1 MRFTLN
7 LMNIVPKMGDEYDTE
22 IQDIDSTNDLA
33 WEIVK
38 MLLRGELEFEVDDDG
53 FLVLDV
59 PDWLLDAYGYPPEEA
74 DDDA

>member
-22 IQDIDSTNDLA
+22 IQDIDSTNELA

-59 PDWLLDAYGYPPEEA
+59 PDWLLEEYGYPPEEGRS
-74 DDDA
+74 

>member
-1 MRFTLN
+1 MSFTLN

-59 PDWLLDAYGYPPEEA
+59 PDWLLEEYGYPPEEGRS
-74 DDDA
+74 

>member
-38 MLLRGELEFEVDDDG
+38 MLLRGEIEFEVDDDG

-59 PDWLLDAYGYPPEEA
+59 PDWLLEEYGYPPEEGRS
-74 DDDA
+74 

>member
-59 PDWLLDAYGYPPEEA
+59 PDWLLEEYGYPPEEGR
-74 DDDA
+74 

>member
-1 MRFTLN
+1 MRFSLN
-7 LMNIVPKMGDEYDTE
+7 LMNIIPKMGDEYDTE

-59 PDWLLDAYGYPPEEA
+59 PDWLLEEYGYPLEEGRS
-74 DDDA
+74 

>member
-22 IQDIDSTNDLA
+22 IQDIDSTNELA

-38 MLLRGELEFEVDDDG
+38 MLLRGELEFEVDEDG
-53 FLVLDV
+53 FLALDV
-59 PDWLLDAYGYPPEEA
+59 PDWLLEEYGYPPEEGRS
-74 DDDA
+74 